1 MVLHAAR
8 GGGGGPAGP
17 ATQRA
22 CEGMEAPLSV
32 SHDDISRDALSPVRL
47 ELRCRPTLVFSA
59 VGGPSGEGVER
70 TRGAAVEATE
80 EVVDAQIALDRFF
93 RKIFRKIHMPGQSGF
108 PEISLENTARRRE
121 SELEYKYKVWIV
133 HIR

>member
-32 SHDDISRDALSPVRL
+32 SHDDSSRDALSPVRL
-47 ELRCRPTLVFSA
+47 DIRCRPTLVFSA

-80 EVVDAQIALDRFF
+80 EVVDAQVNCVAFDVDGVVVVAFAC
-93 RKIFRKIHMPGQSGF
+93 KIYLPTGHGMFCGGM
-108 PEISLENTARRRE
+108 ARHGAR
-121 SELEYKYKVWIV
+121 S
-133 HIR
+133 HHTT